1 MALTVEDGTGVAG
14 ADSYVS
20 AAAFQTWATDRG
32 YSIPPTLADLEPL
45 LRKGCDF
52 IERKRFL
59 GEIEFA
65 DQGLSFP
72 RLITDVEGTAVST
85 GIPAK
90 LKTAQMLLALESM
103 NGPLTAA
110 ARANKYLATKI
121 DQIYLKYADSYKGS
135 GDISFPAIDDLLE
148 EWEYYTSTI
157 RTVRA

>member
-1 MALTVEDGTGVAG
+1 MALKVEDGTGVAE
-14 ADSYVS
+14 AESYVS
-20 AAAFQTWATDRG
+20 AYDFQTWAVNRG
-32 YSIPPTLADLEPL
+32 FSIPAESVDLETL

-52 IERKRFL
+52 IERKKFL
-59 GEIEFA
+59 GTTEFA

-72 RLITDVEGTAVST
+72 RLLTDSDGVAVST

-148 EWEYYTSTI
+148 EWEYYTSTL